1 MTRKRKL
8 IKTTA
13 LLSLFLAL
21 SILLNYL
28 ESFLPASFIPG
39 VKLGLANTMGLIV
52 LYFFG
57 KKEYF
62 LLGFFR
68 VLIVSILFTGLF
80 SYGFFLSLSGW
91 FLSSIICIILV
102 KFKKLSIYSLSSI
115 SAITHGIG
123 QILCACILYKSI
135 YMLSYIPILLFT
147 GVVTGLLIAFISQ
160 LIINR
165 VKPYIYRMLN
175 INNAV
180 AKENNLK
187 ISDGKNNNKSEKKKE
202 KNRVKINL
210 IIYIK

>member
-28 ESFLPASFIPG
+28 ESLLPTFFIPG

-80 SYGFFLSLSGW
+80 SYSFFLSLSGW

-102 KFKKLSIYSLSSI
+102 RFKKLSIYSLSSI

-123 QILCACILYKSI
+123 QILCACILYNSI

-165 VKPYIYRMLN
+165 VKPYVYKMLN
-175 INNAV
+175 INNF
-180 AKENNLK
+180 N
-187 ISDGKNNNKSEKKKE
+187 ISNKNNNFKLPKNKNEKKNE
-202 KNRVKINL
+202 KNRVKIKL
-210 IIYIK
+210 VIFIK